1 MAHRKQFVLLDIYF
15 PFFSCLYSYLR
26 QKILIEI
33 KKKKSPK
40 KLIYLNTAKRTQI
53 MLLAN
58 KKYYLILK
66 ILFVYLCNSKQK
78 YRKKPNYE
86 KNLIFQYIQIPPF
99 SSANKIQS
107 LKIYIKL
114 CSLETKFFVRFC
126 MMLFFLRNIF
136 FIYLHLIKF
145 NNFSLKKL
153 NVLLILRGV

>member
-1 MAHRKQFVLLDIYF
+1 MEILKNNLFIMDHRKQFVLLDIYF

-78 YRKKPNYE
+78 YRKKPNYGFS
-86 KNLIFQYIQIPPF
+86 NIP
-99 SSANKIQS
+99 
-107 LKIYIKL
+107 
-114 CSLETKFFVRFC
+114 
-126 MMLFFLRNIF
+126 
-136 FIYLHLIKF
+136 IYLDTSVF
-145 NNFSLKKL
+145 FC
-153 NVLLILRGV
+153 